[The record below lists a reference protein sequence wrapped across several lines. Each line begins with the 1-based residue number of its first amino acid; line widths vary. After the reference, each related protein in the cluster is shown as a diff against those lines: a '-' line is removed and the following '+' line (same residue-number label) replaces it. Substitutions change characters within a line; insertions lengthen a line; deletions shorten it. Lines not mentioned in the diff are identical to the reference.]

1 MIYLKGEMQMSLNLQ
16 EKNGCRLKMSQ
27 IEAFCTVIQTGSISE
42 AARLCHITQPAVSM
56 QVRDLEQYCQQRLL
70 KRSNKGVTPTPAGL
84 VVYEYCRK
92 IMHLRQDLHLEL
104 KKFKQTP

>member
-1 MIYLKGEMQMSLNLQ
+1 MGWQFSGLFAAGSYDLFKRRDADVPQFTR
-16 EKNGCRLKMSQ
+16 KNGCRLKMSQ

-70 KRSNKGVTPTPAGL
+70 KRSNKGVT
-84 VVYEYCRK
+84 
-92 IMHLRQDLHLEL
+92 LHQQVWSSMVL
-104 KKFKQTP
+104 